1 MYLSINWKRHPP
13 SLKFCNN
20 ASISLSCFWE
30 MKAILKDTI
39 QAYFCYCHTF
49 LQTATLS
56 GLNLSFNGC
65 SLIQLR
71 ESKEMILTE
80 EKIDYKKKKRNRLL
94 SKGMSNIYLKVTIET
109 FSKLRLSRFKE
120 FDTRS
125 VFGDLQLTQI
135 TLNFRTSCCNLKISG
150 LGAKLCVAFLLF
162 EFWKELWLLKVK
174 EFMFFVEQK
183 NKL

>member
-1 MYLSINWKRHPP
+1 
-13 SLKFCNN
+13 
-20 ASISLSCFWE
+20 
-30 MKAILKDTI
+30 
-39 QAYFCYCHTF
+39 
-49 LQTATLS
+49 
-56 GLNLSFNGC
+56 
-65 SLIQLR
+65 
-71 ESKEMILTE
+71 MILTE
-80 EKIDYKKKKRNRLL
+80 EKIDYKKKKGNRLL

-162 EFWKELWLLKVK
+162 EF
-174 EFMFFVEQK
+174 
-183 NKL
+183 